1 MPKMRRPYSAMAAN
15 QLSTDLFRPPLART
29 GSSSIGHQLPR
40 STLSVDARSSQ
51 ELPSEESLRDG
62 TVGPARSNR
71 SGFLASSP
79 AGHAL
84 RKQRRPL
91 SASTISSAFPSF
103 TAWKTPDTP
112 PFPFQ
117 HKQEQHHHQQE
128 QPQHPSS
135 PPPPQRHPPQSPS
148 PEPDVPQ
155 GDTTSLSSS
164 TEVAHTGVRWS
175 LGRQS
180 QLLYAFK
187 IAALLVVVCSL
198 ILVKIA
204 FIIGKNAAALY
215 KIVVRVTTIVAV
227 HVVAV
232 LRYSHLAWRCKLITV
247 LSMADRFEKRTLK
260 QSKRSGSLPSPRAY
274 PAVNSLSRD
283 ILQAKEPTCGDSTTL
298 ADRVCFNLE
307 EPQQRKGQ
315 MPLTTTQRSKTFIFP
330 VLNRQESTISAC
342 DK

>member
-1 MPKMRRPYSAMAAN
+1 MWVSKKSIYGRHAYASHRGRTSSHDVLSTNTTSDSTHVFGDPIGAPLPYSTPAMPKMRRPYSAMAAN

-187 IAALLVVVCSL
+187 IA
-198 ILVKIA
+198 
-204 FIIGKNAAALY
+204 G
-215 KIVVRVTTIVAV
+215 IVGIDI
-227 HVVAV
+227 
-232 LRYSHLAWRCKLITV
+232 S
-247 LSMADRFEKRTLK
+247 SM
-260 QSKRSGSLPSPRAY
+260 
-274 PAVNSLSRD
+274 
-283 ILQAKEPTCGDSTTL
+283 
-298 ADRVCFNLE
+298 
-307 EPQQRKGQ
+307 
-315 MPLTTTQRSKTFIFP
+315 
-330 VLNRQESTISAC
+330 
-342 DK
+342 